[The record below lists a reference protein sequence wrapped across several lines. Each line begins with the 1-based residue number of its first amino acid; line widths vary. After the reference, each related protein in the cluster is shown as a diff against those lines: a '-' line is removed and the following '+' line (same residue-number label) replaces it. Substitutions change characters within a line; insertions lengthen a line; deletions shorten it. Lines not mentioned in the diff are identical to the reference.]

1 MTLDFVNSSAICAVG
16 YDGNNLYVQFHT
28 SATIYTHYGVP
39 YYVYVAFMN
48 SASMGAFY
56 NVFIRGKY
64 R

>member
-1 MTLDFVNSSAICAVG
+1 MSLEPVNSSAIRAVG
-16 YDGNNLYVQFHT
+16 YDGHTLYVLFHT
-28 SATIYTHYGVP
+28 SDTVYSHPGVP
-39 YYVYVAFMN
+39 YSLFVSFMN

>member
-1 MTLDFVNSSAICAVG
+1 MTAVQSSSIRAVG
-16 YDGNNLYVQFHT
+16 YDGYNLYVQFHT
-28 SATIYTHYGVP
+28 SATIYTHPGVP
-39 YYVYVAFMN
+39 CSVYVAFMN